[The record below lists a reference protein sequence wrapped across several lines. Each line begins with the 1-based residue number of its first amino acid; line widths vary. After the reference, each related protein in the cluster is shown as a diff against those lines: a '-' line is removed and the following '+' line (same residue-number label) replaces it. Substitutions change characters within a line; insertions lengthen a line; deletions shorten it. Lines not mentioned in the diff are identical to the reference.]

1 MAPPSRVI
9 PPDELKSCQPT
20 VHNVALPPAERS
32 RNYGII
38 SKSHSCPSDL
48 ANKEEFPR
56 VKCSTSELLPHL
68 LEDKRMFKPSN
79 DF

>member
-20 VHNVALPPAERS
+20 VHNVALPPTERS
-32 RNYGII
+32 RDYGIL

-48 ANKEEFPR
+48 AKKEEFPR
-56 VKCSTSELLPHL
+56 VKCSTSELLPCP